1 MREYKFRGKIID
13 HRTRFIKTLG
23 YKVGDWIYGENISTE
38 HDDIEPDKIHVFIC
52 GIRVDPDTVG
62 QCIGLE
68 DCDGSKVYEGDIV
81 QDLDDAVL
89 GVVYWDKDQ
98 AGFMFEFDTCL
109 IEGTYSYCYP
119 VVGNKW
125 DNPELLEQWECQKGN
140 RTK

>member
-62 QCIGLE
+62 QYIGKSDFDE
-68 DCDGSKVYEGDIV
+68 DVYEGDIV
-81 QDLDDAVL
+81 QGCDDDYGYVDYNEEML
-89 GVVYWDKDQ
+89 RHEINYH
-98 AGFMFEFDTCL
+98 
-109 IEGTYSYCYP
+109 SYCCFLGDISFC
-119 VVGNKW
+119 VVGNVW
-125 DNPELLEQWECQKGN
+125 DNPELMEN
-140 RTK
+140 